1 MITNKNIADV
11 AKVRYLQVNIAALTA
26 GADKAATRLMPLP
39 KCRITEV
46 LIMADGDDAGIDASN
61 TSAWVIKN
69 GNNTVASKTFNNT
82 VKFPDAGKTTTLT
95 LNNNYT
101 TLDDGTILTYA
112 ITNGAT
118 AATPAT
124 IMRIAYVPLDTD
136 GRE

>member
-1 MITNKNIADV
+1 MITNRNIAEE
-11 AKVRYLQVNIAALTA
+11 AKTRYLQVNIAALTA
-26 GADKAATRLMPLP
+26 GNDKAATRLMPLP

-46 LIMADGDDAGIDASN
+46 LIMADGDDAGINAGN

-95 LNNNYT
+95 LDDDYT

-112 ITNGAT
+112 ITNEGT

>member
-1 MITNKNIADV
+1 MITNRNIAEE
-11 AKVRYLQVNIAALTA
+11 AKTRYLQVNIEALTA

-46 LIMADGDDAGIDASN
+46 LIMADGDDSGITASN

-95 LNNNYT
+95 LDDDYT

-112 ITNGAT
+112 ITNGT
-118 AATPAT
+118 SVATPAT